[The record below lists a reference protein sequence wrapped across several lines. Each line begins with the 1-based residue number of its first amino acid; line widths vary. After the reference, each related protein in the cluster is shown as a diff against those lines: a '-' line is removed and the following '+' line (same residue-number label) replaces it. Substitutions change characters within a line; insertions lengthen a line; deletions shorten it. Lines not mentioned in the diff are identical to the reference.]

1 MVNGLWQRQVILVV
15 LCHLLDIV
23 LDRVCSNKN
32 NYYLNSSNKILSGHC
47 HPLSLNSWK
56 SSVQLYFSA
65 GELHL
70 IAQWQ
75 TSTTSGGY
83 PSNIFFVD
91 KIHSL
96 FAIISP
102 FKSTLI
108 RVPFPPVCRWIDSLL
123 MDAME
128 LPKTIVQF
136 EITRNWL
143 LFCIGKE
150 RHNNNP
156 RGAAKSYCHDDYMR
170 PDYQRPWTQTGG
182 EVTDQGLGH
191 LLFDTQSNELL
202 ICLQSTLK
210 SAKYIYRLHYQ
221 PKFKSV
227 LPRTGIWAKS
237 EIEQKKLTKMIGY

>member
-1 MVNGLWQRQVILVV
+1 
-15 LCHLLDIV
+15 
-23 LDRVCSNKN
+23 
-32 NYYLNSSNKILSGHC
+32 
-47 HPLSLNSWK
+47 
-56 SSVQLYFSA
+56 
-65 GELHL
+65 
-70 IAQWQ
+70 
-75 TSTTSGGY
+75 
-83 PSNIFFVD
+83 
-91 KIHSL
+91 
-96 FAIISP
+96 
-102 FKSTLI
+102 
-108 RVPFPPVCRWIDSLL
+108 

-143 LFCIGKE
+143 LFSIGKE

-191 LLFDTQSNELL
+191 LLFDTQSNELP